1 MLIFILKKLMKLAET
16 KRIADYI
23 EMNFVIRDNRLIFVG
38 ILTAVVQ
45 PLAADQLENYV
56 VGC

>member
-1 MLIFILKKLMKLAET
+1 MKLAET